1 MKINQK
7 EEKGGI
13 KLGFWEGEQCE
24 YCNGPI
30 VEKII
35 DLPRKVGD
43 KYVLIKNVPV
53 GVCKKCGTKYY
64 AANVLK
70 SIESSIYGRRKIES
84 KISMAVYS
92 L

>member
-1 MKINQK
+1 MKGVI
-7 EEKGGI
+7 E
-13 KLGFWEGEQCE
+13 LGFWEGEQCE

-30 VEKII
+30 VGKII
-35 DLPRKVGD
+35 DLPRKVGE
-43 KYVLIKNVPV
+43 KYVLIRNVPV

-70 SIESSIYGRRKIES
+70 TIESSVRGRRKPES
-84 KISMAVYS
+84 KIPMAVYS

>member
-1 MKINQK
+1 M
-7 EEKGGI
+7 
-13 KLGFWEGEQCE
+13 GFWHGEQCE
-24 YCNGPI
+24 YCKGPI

-70 SIESSIYGRRKIES
+70 TIESSVRGRRKAES

>member
-1 MKINQK
+1 M
-7 EEKGGI
+7 
-13 KLGFWEGEQCE
+13 GFWDKEQCE

-30 VEKII
+30 VEKIM
-35 DLPRKVGD
+35 DLPRKAGEG
-43 KYVLIKNVPV
+43 YILIKNVPV

-70 SIESSIYGRRKIES
+70 TIESSVCGRRKAVNEIP
-84 KISMAVYS
+84 MAVYS

>member
-1 MKINQK
+1 M
-7 EEKGGI
+7 
-13 KLGFWEGEQCE
+13 GFWDGEQCE

-35 DLPRKVGD
+35 DLPRKVGAQ
-43 KYVLIKNVPV
+43 YVLIRNVPV
-53 GVCKKCGTKYY
+53 GVCKKCGTKHY

-70 SIESSIYGRRKIES
+70 TIESTVCGRRKIES
-84 KISMAVYS
+84 KIAMAVYS

>member
-1 MKINQK
+1 M
-7 EEKGGI
+7 
-13 KLGFWEGEQCE
+13 GFWDGEQCE
-24 YCNGPI
+24 YCKGPI

-70 SIESSIYGRRKIES
+70 TIEFRVRGRRKAES
-84 KISMAVYS
+84 EIPMAVYS

>member
-1 MKINQK
+1 M
-7 EEKGGI
+7 
-13 KLGFWEGEQCE
+13 GFWDGEQCE
-24 YCNGPI
+24 YCNGSI

-53 GVCKKCGTKYY
+53 GVCKKCGTKYFT
-64 AANVLK
+64 ANVLK
-70 SIESSIYGRRKIES
+70 TIKSSVCGRRKIES
-84 KISMAVYS
+84 KIPMAVYS

>member
-1 MKINQK
+1 MKGVI
-7 EEKGGI
+7 E
-13 KLGFWEGEQCE
+13 LGFWEGEQCE

-30 VEKII
+30 VERII
-35 DLPRKVGD
+35 NLPRKVGE
-43 KYVLIKNVPV
+43 KYVLIRNVPV

-70 SIESSIYGRRKIES
+70 TIESSVRGRRKAES
-84 KISMAVYS
+84 KIHMAVYS